1 MARWP
6 ELLSTFLKM
15 IWCTPVSE
23 DNEQGF
29 TVVRQRLLPHPDVVC
44 WSADHF
50 LLSLLAIIGLGVWC
64 VGVPLALFLRL
75 YCLKDRQSPENF
87 RKYGY
92 FIQGFEP
99 QYWWWDIVVKRF
111 DILLMNLITYTSIA
125 TDEKAKLLV
134 FPIISGCALGLCAW
148 CQPFT
153 NTQAEI
159 LDFLEMCLLSFRFCL
174 FSMVAIMLIF
184 NPPRNATWALAGL
197 LVFLLVIV
205 CGYFAVH
212 VAAQFL
218 KGSAQDMAESEGE
231 EEGSPEAK
239 RDMKHMRRRAAKQQ
253 PMLLRM
259 ASGTKKLL
267 ISLALPLFIESDEE
281 KFFLRWS
288 IHSANVELVSAAAR
302 FAEGKPKSTRFRYL
316 AARQGYENE
325 AFEAR
330 NVCDVGF
337 LVIFGHL
344 APR

>member
-1 MARWP
+1 
-6 ELLSTFLKM
+6 M
-15 IWCTPVSE
+15 IWCTPLSE

-29 TVVRQRLLPHPDVVC
+29 IIVRQRLLPHPDVVC
-44 WSADHF
+44 WSSDHF

-64 VGVPLALFLRL
+64 VGVPCALFLRL
-75 YCLKDRQSPENF
+75 YFLKDRQSPENF

-184 NPPRNATWALAGL
+184 NPPQSATWALAGL
-197 LVFLLVIV
+197 LCFLLVIV

-218 KGSAQDMAESEGE
+218 KSAAEAESD
-231 EEGSPEAK
+231 EEGIDK
-239 RDMKHMRRRAAKQQ
+239 QDVQRMRLASKKQQ
-253 PMLLRM
+253 PLLMR
-259 ASGTKKLL
+259 AVGGTKKLL
-267 ISLALPLFIESDEE
+267 IKLALPLFVESDEE

-288 IHSANVELVSAAAR
+288 IQSPNVELISAAER
-302 FAEGKPKSTRFRYL
+302 FAKPAATRFRYL
-316 AARQGYENE
+316 VARH
-325 AFEAR
+325 
-330 NVCDVGF
+330 D
-337 LVIFGHL
+337 
-344 APR
+344 